1 MSVDNMQSLELIQD
15 HKMAKSRP
23 LEQRL
28 IRNMRCVKSASACTC
43 AAAGTVERGPPR
55 NISWAVHQL
64 GSEEP
69 GHKLVECLLEHRR
82 YYPKKTPIKGVKR
95 WLKRATLCGKSFDPN
110 NLPVSPTI
118 NIACCMFSEHCSP
131 LIVTKL
137 LSF

>member
-1 MSVDNMQSLELIQD
+1 
-15 HKMAKSRP
+15 MAKSRP

-43 AAAGTVERGPPR
+43 AAAGPLERGPPR
-55 NISWAVHQL
+55 NISWAARRL

-118 NIACCMFSEHCSP
+118 NIACCMFTINCDQTIVILIFEFSTLAAP
-131 LIVTKL
+131 LFK
-137 LSF
+137 